1 MSAEKKVS
9 DNLVNPDTDCDSDKV
24 VTAIADTSDDTGGNI
39 SPGSDAKIALAL
51 KISQRSPRRPALQV
65 LEPNMS
71 LTEAEMVSVLS
82 ERNAISQRFRRKC
95 KQPSFAH

>member
-39 SPGSDAKIALAL
+39 SPGSDAKIALA
-51 KISQRSPRRPALQV
+51 SR
-65 LEPNMS
+65 
-71 LTEAEMVSVLS
+71 
-82 ERNAISQRFRRKC
+82 
-95 KQPSFAH
+95 